1 MKFASPKNPRKW
13 KSFYEVA
20 LFSFGENIP
29 PLSYSRVMAFY
40 LRPFKASFKGQP
52 VQLIQKIVQKTRY
65 VMPKKSHE
73 CVFMR
78 KKNLFDFQESVIF
91 ETPPLGIVPGGSG
104 NGMAKTISYF
114 NNETFSALN
123 SCYNVIK
130 GQPKDMDLTRLTTD
144 KGKVYYS
151 FLSVAYGFTSDVDIE
166 SECIRFLVS
175 VLFFSF
181 TKPFTSSP
189 P

>member
-1 MKFASPKNPRKW
+1 MCFH
-13 KSFYEVA
+13 
-20 LFSFGENIP
+20 EN
-29 PLSYSRVMAFY
+29 
-40 LRPFKASFKGQP
+40 
-52 VQLIQKIVQKTRY
+52 
-65 VMPKKSHE
+65 
-73 CVFMR
+73 
-78 KKNLFDFQESVIF
+78 KNLFDFQESVIF

-114 NNETFSALN
+114 NHETFSALN

-130 GQPKDMDLTRLTTD
+130 GQAKDMDLTRLTTD

-175 VLFFSF
+175 ITINFFFIFKALYRLSSLKCSF
-181 TKPFTSSP
+181 DVISYH
-189 P
+189 

>member
-1 MKFASPKNPRKW
+1 MRF
-13 KSFYEVA
+13 
-20 LFSFGENIP
+20 
-29 PLSYSRVMAFY
+29 
-40 LRPFKASFKGQP
+40 
-52 VQLIQKIVQKTRY
+52 
-65 VMPKKSHE
+65 HE
-73 CVFMR
+73 

>member
-1 MKFASPKNPRKW
+1 MNAFSQEKF
-13 KSFYEVA
+13 F
-20 LFSFGENIP
+20 
-29 PLSYSRVMAFY
+29 
-40 LRPFKASFKGQP
+40 
-52 VQLIQKIVQKTRY
+52 
-65 VMPKKSHE
+65 
-73 CVFMR
+73 
-78 KKNLFDFQESVIF
+78 FDFQESVIF

-114 NNETFSALN
+114 NNETFSTLN

-166 SECIRFLVS
+166 SECIRFLVI
-175 VLFFSF
+175 FFYSF
-181 TKPFTSSP
+181 FFLSHLPIYVNN
-189 P
+189 